1 MQIRDEIRLTE
12 LASCAGCAAK
22 MGPGALAGVL
32 ATLRLPS
39 HPDLL
44 IGLDI
49 ADDAAVYRIGPG
61 QALVQTV
68 DFFPP
73 IVDDPYT
80 FGAIAA
86 ANALSDI
93 YAMGG
98 TPLLALAIAAFP
110 EDLPRE
116 VIGAILQGGA
126 DKLAEAGAVV
136 AGGHTVL
143 DREPKYGLCVTG
155 MVDPGRVTPKANARA
170 GDVLLLT
177 KALGTGIITTAAKR
191 RVVDAAHFDA
201 AVTSMLRLNRRAAE
215 LAREAEI
222 HAASDIT
229 GFGLLG
235 HAAEIA
241 RNSGVGLRFD
251 AAALP
256 LLPGALAYAAQGSVP
271 GGLGRNRV
279 FVERDGY
286 VSFTRTLQPGLDLVL
301 FDPQT
306 SGGLL
311 LALPPAAAGD
321 LEARFE
327 QAGEPCWR
335 VGEVAAGAGI
345 VIA

>member
-1 MQIRDEIRLTE
+1 
-12 LASCAGCAAK
+12 

-32 ATLRLPS
+32 QTLRLPS

-44 IGLDI
+44 IGLDV
-49 ADDAAVYRIGPG
+49 ADDAAVYRIAPD

-110 EDLPRE
+110 EDLPRD

-126 DKLAEAGAVV
+126 DKIAEAGAVV

-143 DREPKYGLCVTG
+143 DSEPKYGLCVTG
-155 MVDPGRVTPKANARA
+155 MVDPQRITPKAHARP
-170 GDVLLLT
+170 GDILLLA
-177 KALGTGIITTAAKR
+177 KPLGTGIITTAAKR
-191 RVVDAAHFDA
+191 RLVDPAHFEA
-201 AVTSMLRLNRRAAE
+201 AVASMLRLNRRAAE
-215 LAREAEI
+215 LAREVVVHTAT
-222 HAASDIT
+222 DVT

-241 RNSGVGLRFD
+241 RNSAVGLRFD
-251 AAALP
+251 AASLP
-256 LLPGALAYAAQGSVP
+256 LLPGALSYAAQGIAP
-271 GGLGRNRV
+271 GGLGRNRA
-279 FVERDGY
+279 FVDSDGY
-286 VSFTRTLQPGLDLVL
+286 VRFTRELEPGLELLL

-311 LALPPAAAGD
+311 LALPPTEAAKLA
-321 LEARFE
+321 ARFA
-327 QAGEPCWR
+327 QSGELCLR
-335 VGEVAAGAGI
+335 VGEVVAGSGI
-345 VIA
+345 TVY